1 MTPRRK
7 TLSGILLVCA
17 LVCATGLAGAQSSGG
32 SFSLRAHSIDGGG
45 QRSSGGAFAVTGSIG
60 QPDAGVHAGGTVRLT
75 GGLWGTARG
84 DDVLFRD
91 GFEP

>member
-7 TLSGILLVCA
+7 TLPGLLLVCA
-17 LVCATGLAGAQSSGG
+17 SGLAVAQSSGG
-32 SFSLRAHSIDGGG
+32 SFRLRAHSIDGGG
-45 QRSSGGAFAVTGSIG
+45 QGSSGGAFVVTGSIG
-60 QPDAGVHAGGTVRLT
+60 QPDAGVHAGGTFRLT

-91 GFEP
+91 GFDP